1 MADYSWYRPI
11 ARDVVF
17 SWRVRGG
24 VIFAPTVDVATQS
37 GNFIPPEQRFYAGG
51 PNDVRGFERNE
62 LGPVVYVVP
71 KGEVDIAA
79 AAGSGDRPRFGAR
92 SAATGGNTLAVGN
105 IELRVPSPV
114 FSSRLRLAAFVDA
127 GGVWERGSGNPRR

>member
-1 MADYSWYRPI
+1 MVPARS

-24 VIFAPTVDVATQS
+24 AIFAPSVDVATQT

-51 PNDVRGFERNE
+51 PNDVRGFDRNE

-71 KGEVDIAA
+71 KGEVRH
-79 AAGSGDRPRFGAR
+79 GRHQGRGPSTR
-92 SAATGGNTLAVGN
+92 TG
-105 IELRVPSPV
+105 
-114 FSSRLRLAAFVDA
+114 
-127 GGVWERGSGNPRR
+127 

>member
-1 MADYSWYRPI
+1 MGDYSWYRPI

-17 SWRVRGG
+17 SWRRARA
-24 VIFAPTVDVATQS
+24 APSSRRRVDVATQT

-71 KGEVDIAA
+71 KGEVDTAA
-79 AAGSGDRPRFGAR
+79 TPDAGDR
-92 SAATGGNTLAVGN
+92 
-105 IELRVPSPV
+105 
-114 FSSRLRLAAFVDA
+114 SRL
-127 GGVWERGSGNPRR
+127 G